1 MMLFCFLMNGLSCFR
16 QDSAPGRAELLSS
29 ASSLSFTI
37 SRSWQWQ
44 ASDTKGAGKT
54 RWHVCMSS
62 IDSISPQPY
71 KSSKYCLVIKRTGH
85 IQNKNN
91 NSPTNCL
98 LPSTS
103 EKTHQQNLHLQIS
116 SPPSTSSL
124 RCTANPPSAWV
135 PSVSYPWV
143 PAALA
148 SLGLSPAVN
157 PAYLVRFNMV

>member
-91 NSPTNCL
+91 ISPTNCL
-98 LPSTS
+98 LSINIREDTST
-103 EKTHQQNLHLQIS
+103 E
-116 SPPSTSSL
+116 STSSNIL
-124 RCTANPPSAWV
+124 PTKYQQSEMHCKPTLCLGSQRKLSMSSCRSCFSWAFSCRKS
-135 PSVSYPWV
+135 SV
-143 PAALA
+143 
-148 SLGLSPAVN
+148 LGKV
-157 PAYLVRFNMV
+157 